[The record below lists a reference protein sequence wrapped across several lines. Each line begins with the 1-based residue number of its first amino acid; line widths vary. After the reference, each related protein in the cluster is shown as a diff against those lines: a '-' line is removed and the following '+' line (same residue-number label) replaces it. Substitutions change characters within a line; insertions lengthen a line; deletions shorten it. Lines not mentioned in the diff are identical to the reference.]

1 MVNVLCVGA
10 GGFSAWYN
18 PIWYSPDYMPTVPA
32 DLTKIRE
39 AFEKAVVRTH
49 ILPCSIAS
57 ARSGGV
63 HGWKAHHIIA

>member
-1 MVNVLCVGA
+1 MVVA

-49 ILPCSIAS
+49 ALAS
-57 ARSGGV
+57 FLSSPFLHSEEVGLHMGGE
-63 HGWKAHHIIA
+63 